1 MNVCLCVCV
10 GVSVHVCPGTHR
22 VQRSQDLQQLE
33 LQAVMKSPDV
43 DGGNQTL
50 VFSKSNKYF
59 LTAEPLDLPFKL

>member
-1 MNVCLCVCV
+1 MCVCV
-10 GVSVHVCPGTHR
+10 FVGMSVHVCPGT
-22 VQRSQDLQQLE
+22 QQLE